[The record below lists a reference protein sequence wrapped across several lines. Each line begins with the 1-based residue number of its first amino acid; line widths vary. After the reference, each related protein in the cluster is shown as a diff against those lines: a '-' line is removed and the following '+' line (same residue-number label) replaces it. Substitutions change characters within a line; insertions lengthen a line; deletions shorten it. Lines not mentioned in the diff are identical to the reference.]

1 MEAVVM
7 WKEGMAFDGRTEGF
21 SIPMDATTPL
31 GHHNGPNPKEVLL
44 TSLAA
49 CAGMDVIGLLKRSHQ
64 FIDFFKVEA
73 KVPSSTHRHPV
84 IFDSIELI
92 FHLEGAVEIDS
103 AIRAVELSQTKYC
116 GMSAMLCETV
126 PIEWTLILNGE
137 KIADGRA
144 AFNRIEDDA
153 FQTSYEG

>member
-7 WKEGMAFDGRTEGF
+7 WKEGMAFDGRAEGF
-21 SIPMDATTPL
+21 SIPMDATSPL

-44 TSLAA
+44 MSLAA
-49 CAGMDVIGLLKRSHQ
+49 CAGMDVLGLLKREHQ

-84 IFDSIELI
+84 IFDSINLI
-92 FHLEGAVEIDS
+92 FHLEGAIEIDS
-103 AIRAVELSQTKYC
+103 AIHAVELSQTKYC

-137 KIADGRA
+137 KIADGKA

>member
-7 WKEGMAFDGRTEGF
+7 WKEGMAFDGRAEGF
-21 SIPMDATTPL
+21 SIPMDATSPL

-44 TSLAA
+44 MSLAA
-49 CAGMDVIGLLKRSHQ
+49 CAGMDVLGLLKREHQ

-84 IFDSIELI
+84 IFDSINLI
-92 FHLEGAVEIDS
+92 FHLEGAIEIDS
-103 AIRAVELSQTKYC
+103 AIHAVELSQTQYC

-137 KIADGRA
+137 KIADGKA